1 MARRVILGNVS
12 SNSPGP
18 LLGVILEDTVTL
30 TSRKAAWGGLAA
42 LAVGALTLAGCAAAP
57 TSSGSTGAKSSF
69 LPCMVSD
76 DGGFDD
82 HSFNQLGLQGLQ
94 SAAKDLGVK
103 EKHVQSNSADDYTPN
118 INSMISAGCNLIV
131 TVGFNLSA
139 ATDTAAKANPD
150 IKFAI
155 VDDGLDNEGATDKD
169 GKPTGDGKVDVS
181 NGKPI
186 LFDTVQAAFL
196 GGYAAAS
203 YSKTGVVGTFG
214 GLQIPPVTI
223 FMDGFAE
230 GVKYFNQQK
239 GKDVKVVGWDVAS
252 QTGVFTGGFAA
263 GVEAKTA
270 AQGLL
275 DQNAD
280 VLMPVGGPIY
290 QSAAE
295 AIKDQNKGS
304 VLIGVDA
311 DVYNTDPSVDDII
324 LTSVQKGVDAGV
336 AQVVKDTKN
345 GKFDNTPYVGTLKN
359 GGVKLAPFHNFASKV
374 DPNLA
379 TEIKDIQSKIE
390 SGDIKATSQASPK

>member
-1 MARRVILGNVS
+1 M
-12 SNSPGP
+12 
-18 LLGVILEDTVTL
+18 TL
-30 TSRKAAWGGLAA
+30 TTRKAALGGLTA
-42 LAVGALTLAGCAAAP
+42 LAVSALTLVGCSAAP
-57 TSSGSTGAKSSF
+57 TGNGGSTDAKSSF

-82 HSFNQLGLQGLQ
+82 HSFNQLGLQGLES
-94 SAAKDLGVK
+94 SAKSLGIK

-118 INSMISAGCNLIV
+118 INSLLSANCNLIV
-131 TVGFNLSA
+131 TVGFNLSQ
-139 ATDTAAKANPD
+139 ATDAAAKANPD
-150 IKFAI
+150 VKFAI
-155 VDDGLDNEGATDKD
+155 VDDGLDNEGAKDKD
-169 GKPTGDGKVDVS
+169 GKPTGDGKVDVD

-239 GKDVKVVGWDVAS
+239 GKDVKVVGWNVDT

-311 DVYNTDPSVDDII
+311 DVFNTDKTVDDII

-336 AQVVKDTKN
+336 EAVVKAAKN
-345 GKFDNTPYVGTLKN
+345 GDFDNTPYVGTLKN
-359 GGVKLAPFHNFASKV
+359 GGVKLAPFHNFESKV
-374 DPNLA
+374 DPGLA
-379 TEIKDIQSKIE
+379 GELKKIE
-390 SGDIKATSQASPK
+390 AGIEDGSIKATSKSSPQQ